1 MTTQQK
7 ALPSDEELKRW
18 QQALHKEP
26 TCLRFLHDERGLD
39 DETIDGARLGWSKN
53 RYTIPVFDVDKQL
66 VNVRHYG
73 PGAPAKMTSVR
84 GHGSPRL
91 YVPYHSPSDSSMVLI
106 TEGELDCLKAGQELD
121 DVWCVSGTGG
131 AGAPPSIT
139 ELEPLR
145 GRDVVIAY
153 DCDKAGRAGS
163 RKLAGWLETVA
174 ATVAILDLG
183 LGEGE
188 DVTDWFIKH
197 KRSADELREVI
208 HAAPRLETAP
218 PSDRRDVEE
227 LMTIAVSRKVD
238 ELGSRNQGGFWLA
251 CQLRDEKYKR
261 QESEPIL
268 LRYAESVRYLKP
280 DPYTDREVLASLA
293 SAYAGVPRDAVG
305 TVGAAYGFDDIG
317 NAERLTDRHG
327 ADMRYTGAY
336 GGWHVWD
343 GRRWALDEIGQVE
356 RWAKETARAMRQ
368 EAATLV
374 DKDDTKDKDRGKR
387 LFGHAFASSSAS
399 RLGAMQR
406 LAQSERDRGHNNI
419 TAPASAFDADP
430 RVLVVG
436 NGTLDLGQRVTLR
449 EHRRSDMARRL
460 TPVRFHPEAPAPEW
474 ERFLK
479 QTLPDPAVRAYV
491 RRVAGYSALMGSNP
505 ERLFMVLRG
514 PTSSGK
520 TTVGEVLLQVMDEY
534 AGPFELSMLRAKQT
548 EAPRADLVSAFSK
561 RLLFTTEASQEWTL
575 HADHIK
581 RLTGDDSIKVRNGHS
596 NAWVV
601 GVPAFTMWVAT
612 NNPPQIT
619 GADAALWARLVVV
632 PFDVSFLG
640 REDKT
645 LRERILRNEKEGVLR
660 WLADGW
666 NDYMQHGL
674 SDQPEAVVAATMAF
688 RESLTPV
695 DEWLTE
701 CADCEATAVSQFSEL
716 WDSFRTWMTES
727 ELPDR
732 KRMTM
737 QEFMGALDARGFKP
751 DPKRRRVPGS
761 ASDRKVAYRHGL
773 RLSGEAHRVRRGDRS

>member
-1 MTTQQK
+1 MTTQQR
-7 ALPSDEELKRW
+7 ALPSEEEVRGW
-18 QQALHKEP
+18 QQALHTEP
-26 TCLRFLHDERGLD
+26 ARMRFLYEARGLD
-39 DETIDGARLGWSKN
+39 DETIRGARLGWTAN
-53 RYTIPVFDVDKQL
+53 RFTIPVFDADKRL

-73 PGAPAKMTSVR
+73 PRAKNKMLSET
-84 GHGSPRL
+84 GHGTPRL
-91 YVPYHSPSDSSMVLI
+91 YLPYLSPSDTSTVLVV
-106 TEGELDCLKAGQELD
+106 EGELDCLKAGQELD
-121 DVWCVSGTGG
+121 DAWCASGTGG
-131 AGAPPSIT
+131 AGAPPSVQ

-153 DCDKAGRAGS
+153 DCDKAGKAGA

-174 ATVAILDLG
+174 ASVAILDLG

-188 DVTDWFIKH
+188 DVTDWFVKH
-197 KRSADELREVI
+197 DRSADDLRNLI
-208 HAAPRLETAP
+208 LSAPRLEAAP
-218 PSDRRDVEE
+218 PTTRRDVEE
-227 LMTIAVSRKVD
+227 LLTLAVGRKVD
-238 ELGSRNQGGFWLA
+238 ELGSRNAAGFWLA
-251 CQLRDEKYKR
+251 CQLRDEKYTR
-261 QESEPIL
+261 PETEPIL
-268 LRYAESVRYLKP
+268 LRYADSVRFLKP

-293 SAYAGVPRDAVG
+293 SAFAAVPRDAVG
-305 TVGAAYGFDDIG
+305 TVGAAYGCDDIG
-317 NAERLTDRHG
+317 NAERLTDSHG

-343 GRRWALDEIGQVE
+343 GRRWALDEVGQVE

-368 EAATLV
+368 EAVTLM
-374 DKDDTKDKDRGKR
+374 DKEDGEHKDRGKR

-399 RLGAMQR
+399 RLSAMQR

-419 TAPASAFDADP
+419 TAPAAAFDADP

-460 TPVRFHPEAPAPEW
+460 TPVRFDPYATAPEW
-474 ERFLK
+474 GRFLT
-479 QTLPDPAVRAYV
+479 QALPDPAVLAYV
-491 RRVAGYSALMGSNP
+491 QRVAGYSALMGINP
-505 ERLFMVLRG
+505 ERLFMVMRG

-520 TTVGEVLLQVMDEY
+520 TTVGEVLLAVMGEY

-612 NNPPQIT
+612 NNPPQIN

-645 LRERILRNEKEGVLR
+645 LRERILRHEKEGVLR
-660 WLADGW
+660 WLVDGW
-666 NDYMQHGL
+666 NDYMRHGL
-674 SDQPEAVVAATMAF
+674 SDQPEAVMAATMAF

-701 CADCEATAVSQFSEL
+701 CADCEATAVSQFSVL

-773 RLSGEAHRVRRGDRS
+773 CLSGEAERVRRGDRS